1 MHVIPYK
8 GEKSRHYRP
17 KKQNGFISKFKISG
31 IDIFKIFIITTITTL
46 IAHGLKNAGF
56 IQENIYLM
64 YMLDIALISVFT
76 NGYGTGII
84 SSILNIILLNY
95 LFTSPLYTLDIDDT
109 NYIITLFVFCIV
121 GIITSSLTSRIKQQV
136 EIYSKREQNTQ
147 MLYKVGRSF
156 LRLSNKEDI
165 INTGLELLSIGLN
178 KNVACYVS
186 DKNKKQLS
194 LYKNIKNKQDEEF
207 FINDSEKAV
216 ATWAFK

>member
-1 MHVIPYK
+1 M
-8 GEKSRHYRP
+8 
-17 KKQNGFISKFKISG
+17 
-31 IDIFKIFIITTITTL
+31 ITMITTL
-46 IAHGLKNAGF
+46 ISHVLKNAGF

-165 INTGLELLSIGLN
+165 INTGLELLSIGLS
-178 KNVACYVS
+178 KNVDVLC
-186 DKNKKQLS
+186 K
-194 LYKNIKNKQDEEF
+194 
-207 FINDSEKAV
+207 
-216 ATWAFK
+216 